1 MKEWWQEIVRFL
13 DYLLITNRSDVF
25 IFTTVLL
32 LICLV
37 FFLLLPLIQLLITL
51 EWSRFISYIITV
63 LVVFLIWSKSS
74 LSLYIDTLLLAL
86 LLFAIGYS
94 LIRMTRVAIH
104 KYRSS

>member
-1 MKEWWQEIVRFL
+1 MKEWWQEMVRLF
-13 DYLLITNRSDVF
+13 DYILITNRSDVF
-25 IFTTVLL
+25 IFTSVLL

-37 FFLLLPLIQLLITL
+37 FFLLLPMIRLLITL

-63 LVVFLIWSKSS
+63 LVVFLLWSQSS
-74 LSLYIDTLLLAL
+74 LSIYMDTLLLAL

-94 LIRMTRVAIH
+94 LIRMIKIAIH